1 MADLVGSIGEVTMNI
16 QVTRKETGETEDYV
30 LTGIVTAEN
39 LEELENDG
47 KSNDQILEQ
56 DK

>member
-16 QVTRKETGETEDYV
+16 QVTRKETGQTEDYV

>member
-16 QVTRKETGETEDYV
+16 QVTRKETGQTEDYV
-30 LTGIVTAEN
+30 LTGIVTTEN

>member
-30 LTGIVTAEN
+30 LTGIVTTEN
-39 LEELENDG
+39 LEELENGSNSLDG
-47 KSNDQILEQ
+47 SSERGN
-56 DK
+56 